1 MFGRGGNRSE
11 AEQRVST
18 WQLSDHVRCGFQPSG
33 GFDGGQD
40 ARAPLF
46 DEARWDE
53 FGAHEFPKMTA
64 SSKDLVVV
72 GCGFAAK
79 YPEGG
84 GNFSVPL
91 QYLLGLRRMAR
102 PALWLEIMHSTGDP
116 QRDGRIAATFRR
128 RLREFDL
135 DHNYCLI
142 IFPKEATSHEFSG
155 SRFFGMTRR
164 KLEDLL
170 QGPCVLLNLS
180 YSIRNPLL
188 GKFGMRKLCSLD
200 PTEVCFWM
208 QRMEMGQS
216 EHDEF
221 WSIGLN
227 IYGPGSRVPESGVKW
242 KTYFPLV
249 DSTHFEAAPRPPVDR
264 FTTIGQ
270 WYWDGNIE
278 WDGEWRDFSKKA
290 AFEKFEHLPALH
302 PESRFELAMN
312 LAADDPERK
321 RIKALGWHHIVPH
334 TIARTPHLYYQY
346 LRRSTA
352 EFTGIKLESFTR
364 SGWLSDRS
372 AVYLALGRPVITEST
387 GAEAYLPER
396 SGLLFVSNL
405 EEASGAVSR
414 VRSDWKALSKDA
426 RNCARDRFDAVVNLR
441 KILD

>member
-1 MFGRGGNRSE
+1 
-11 AEQRVST
+11 
-18 WQLSDHVRCGFQPSG
+18 
-33 GFDGGQD
+33 
-40 ARAPLF
+40 
-46 DEARWDE
+46 
-53 FGAHEFPKMTA
+53 MTA
-64 SSKDLVVV
+64 SLKDVTVV

-91 QYLLGLRRMAR
+91 QYLLGLRRMRR
-102 PALWLEIMHSTGDP
+102 PALWLEIMQSTGDP
-116 QRDGRIAATFRR
+116 RRDTRIAETCRR

-135 DHNYCLI
+135 DRQFCLI
-142 IFPKEATSHEFSG
+142 IFPNDPATQDLTG
-155 SRFFGMTRR
+155 TRFFGMTRR
-164 KLEDLL
+164 KFLDLVA
-170 QGPCVLLNLS
+170 GPSVLLNLS

-188 GKFGMRKLCSLD
+188 AMFSQRKLCSLD

-227 IYGPGSRVPESGVKW
+227 IYGPGSRVPATNVRW

-249 DSTHFEAAPRPPVDR
+249 DTTLFEAAPRPPEDR

-290 AFEKFEHLPALH
+290 AFEKFRDLPALH
-302 PESRFELAMN
+302 PGARFELAMN

-321 RIKALGWHHIVPH
+321 RISDLGWHHIVPH
-334 TIARTPHLYYQY
+334 TIARTPRLYYQY

-352 EFTGIKLESFTR
+352 EFTARKLESFAM

-372 AVYLALGRPVITEST
+372 AVYLALGRPVITEPT
-387 GAEAYLPER
+387 GANRFLPDQ
-396 SGLLFVSNL
+396 SGLLFVRSL
-405 EEASGAVSR
+405 EEASEAVRR
-414 VRSDWKALSKDA
+414 VRSDWKPLSVAA
-426 RNCARDRFDAVVNLR
+426 RRCAQECFDAVVNLE
-441 KILD
+441 KLMG